1 MTICITAIFFPEWK
15 QTIFNFQTVD
25 HLLVTSFFTVLL
37 AGGGRD
43 GRIVKYDAELKSP
56 VGVEAVVPEH
66 LGAVR
71 VISQGNKLILI
82 KN

>member
-1 MTICITAIFFPEWK
+1 M
-15 QTIFNFQTVD
+15 
-25 HLLVTSFFTVLL
+25 VTSVFIVLL
-37 AGGGRD
+37 PGGGRD

-82 KN
+82 RN